1 MDKSEVLRELVRMS
15 RSLGHPDKDC
25 VILGEG
31 NTSAK
36 IDSDSFYVKVSGAYL
51 ADSSPQSF
59 VEIRLSKVLDM
70 LEGPDL
76 TDDEIKQRLGAAR
89 INPSDAWPS
98 IETVFHAYLLTLPG
112 VNFVGHTHPVA
123 VNTILCSNAAWEIY
137 QSRIFPDEI
146 IYCGIRPAFMPY
158 VDPGVKLARAI
169 RQTVE
174 DYIEAEQVV
183 PKVILMQNHG
193 FIALGSN
200 AHEVE
205 AITAMGV
212 KTARVL
218 AGAYQLGGIHYMT
231 QDNINR
237 IYTRPDEDYRR
248 RQFGG

>member
-1 MDKSEVLRELVRMS
+1 
-15 RSLGHPDKDC
+15 
-25 VILGEG
+25 
-31 NTSAK
+31 
-36 IDSDSFYVKVSGAYL
+36 
-51 ADSSPQSF
+51 
-59 VEIRLSKVLDM
+59 
-70 LEGPDL
+70 
-76 TDDEIKQRLGAAR
+76 
-89 INPSDAWPS
+89 
-98 IETVFHAYLLTLPG
+98 
-112 VNFVGHTHPVA
+112 
-123 VNTILCSNAAWEIY
+123 
-137 QSRIFPDEI
+137 
-146 IYCGIRPAFMPY
+146 MPY